1 MFVQVNLNWFS
12 LVGLTVSGSFLSLS
26 LGDAGKK
33 NEGGGVPTE
42 YVKGGEG
49 L

>member
-33 NEGGGVPTE
+33 MRGGPTE